1 MLKQRYIRPV
11 RILPLS
17 KLALERPELSE
28 ISRYWNQELAPYV
41 EDQQIKLKRMAE
53 NAAGLS
59 IVTFV
64 LATIPLLAVLSLL
77 PVFGMLNVIAF
88 VVAQIVVFCVIVR
101 HYWTTYVRAR
111 RALKQDV
118 ADKACAQFGLQFQPA
133 QKAQDDVRIQDVLNL
148 FDASLDRNG
157 PKGTRVELSA
167 KTDFLMSYPSID
179 VDGPPSPTNAYTY
192 LAGFG
197 LLPPHVHRSFEDR
210 ITGVRRGVAFSVDEV
225 VFSTFRTDGHQKRAL
240 IFHIEHPTR
249 FTGKTI
255 IGRSRVLEGM
265 PRSDG
270 LKFLDLNSAKLQYAF
285 SLYTTD
291 QVEARQL
298 LPPNRMERLIAL
310 EKRFGDRALR
320 GVFYKQSLSIIVDT
334 MNLFELGP
342 AFTDVSRP
350 DLFCQFLSET
360 GFICDLIDGFYADE
374 LMLES
379 NPHQSIQTQKP
390 YYA

>member
-11 RILPLS
+11 KIWTLS
-17 KLALERPELSE
+17 QLALERPELSE
-28 ISRYWNQELAPYV
+28 ISRYWDQELSAHFD
-41 EDQQIKLKRMAE
+41 EQQIKLKRMAE

-64 LATIPLLAVLSLL
+64 LAAIPVIAVLSLL
-77 PVFGMLNVIAF
+77 PVFSLLNVIAF
-88 VVAQIVVFCVIVR
+88 ITAQIVVFCVIVR
-101 HYWTTYVRAR
+101 HYWTAYVRAR
-111 RALKQDV
+111 RALKQEI
-118 ADKACAQFGLQFQPA
+118 ANNACAQFGLRFQPA

-148 FDASLDRNG
+148 FDASLDRNS
-157 PKGTRVELSA
+157 PKSTRVELSS

-179 VDGPPSPTNAYTY
+179 VDGPESPTKAYTY

-210 ITGVRRGVAFSVDEV
+210 ITGVRCGVSFSVDEV

-249 FTGKTI
+249 FIGKTI

-320 GVFYKQSLSIIVDT
+320 GVFYKQSLSVIVDT

-342 AFTDVSRP
+342 AFADVSRP

-374 LMLES
+374 WTSEGK
-379 NPHQSIQTQKP
+379 PHPSIQTQKS